1 MAAASVSLSG
11 TVVTSRY
18 IYVRQRGGGGRIC
31 MHILPSYWLSLPGI
45 FPGTLGELTLHSAC
59 LTLSQCAREH
69 LINHASQI
77 QGLR

>member
-31 MHILPSYWLSLPGI
+31 MHIVPSYWLSLPGI
-45 FPGTLGELTLHSAC
+45 FPGTLGELILHSAC
-59 LTLSQCAREH
+59 LTPSVSL
-69 LINHASQI
+69 
-77 QGLR
+77 QGSILKTMLVRYGV

>member
-1 MAAASVSLSG
+1 
-11 TVVTSRY
+11 
-18 IYVRQRGGGGRIC
+18 